1 MKKEKYLLL
10 MRNEAIVYRAI
21 KDNDLP
27 QLAAFINQHGV
38 NAPVDE
44 GTCLHQ
50 AVFNNNISVVKF
62 LLDKKADPNA
72 LYKRGYTPL
81 IEAIDRQYW
90 VIARLLIQYGADVT
104 LKDEKNNSP
113 LIKAILRF
121 NGDTSLLEL
130 LLKKGADPWEEL
142 VPGYTPMNLA
152 QNMGIK
158 PLLLDLINKTK
169 H

>member
-1 MKKEKYLLL
+1 
-10 MRNEAIVYRAI
+10 MRNEAIIYRAI
-21 KDNDLP
+21 KNNDLKS
-27 QLAAFINQHGV
+27 LSDFINQHGV
-38 NAPVDE
+38 NAPVDD
-44 GTCLHQ
+44 GTCPHQ
-50 AVFNNNISVVKF
+50 ALFRNNIDAVKF
-62 LLDKKADPNA
+62 LLEKKADPNA
-72 LYKRGYTPL
+72 LYKQGYTAL

-121 NGDTSLLEL
+121 NGDNSLIEL

-169 H
+169 L